1 MPITPEEQRKASFK
15 HVYGKNQTNPT
26 FDLESEALESGH
38 QIYSDELLSAAGNI
52 AFASNAPTTQTSN
65 SVWTISSGG
74 SMANIWANG
83 SFQKTAQS
91 GGTDSNFEEVFLPLV
106 EVDDGHEVHA
116 AFISA
121 SQASNGKQTPGELVE
136 YSEGR
141 LKNWL
146 TPTKYGPGYTVQVFP
161 SLANQS
167 GPDTNNNI
175 NDYGRST
182 PSNKKY
188 GAWAFDYYQGLLYFA
203 NPETGTLNLSG
214 YQKPFWIKG
223 YRYIGPTG
231 SAAAGAGGISEIDA
245 TVSTNLNF
253 NPTSNQ
259 LTLGSDSVTVSPATT
274 QVTSLLFETSS
285 VGKIFVGLKD
295 NIYATNS
302 LAIADKLFF
311 QGGDQIRGSSGTY
324 TADFEFGIGSPIIFK
339 AGNVMA
345 PIGIGGSLTF
355 FPGQNLSHNAHIA
368 QMGSAVPN
376 GLWKQFSGD
385 ANFLTDRVLSGGR
398 LNIGHGQQ
406 YGVPNRGYVNIEE
419 DPQYSSPKNSYTLG
433 VFTSKNYFSNLAP
446 NRSAHFS
453 YRNQDGTNDLYSY
466 QKDSKIVLGHA
477 NRQLEAATFK
487 YNWKSAELGIFVNS
501 KDLAT
506 YDTDDYRYKPSE
518 QSGLWIK
525 HGGNISIGGHY
536 STAKLTVDGKSPS
549 TGDNLLAIPGVVQSP
564 TSSAAIT
571 GSETNFNEYLKV
583 GDSVTVLKERN
594 PFAGSLLLMSSNG
607 LLDFGRQSSTLDP
620 LTNNFANGDYCKI
633 GQYTFTFTDDAS
645 EVFVGFGQAKVFL
658 GSSAYEAIQNLLEL
672 HNSIN
677 RDNQPLRINFRL
689 INKPGLIGSYPELGA
704 TDQFGCLDVRSD
716 EPDHTIMDVG
726 LVGFKSSEGNY
737 YTSSGFTTECLPPPN
752 FADYKVEDYVNS
764 TSYKIL
770 QTSSY
775 AYSTSVPVERSYTRT
790 IASIESSDTL
800 TLNSAIPEI
809 LYDARI
815 YKSTNLFDV
824 IDSSGLNV
832 LSVTDNHISSS
843 LTISASAFYL
853 NGVEF
858 TGSSGT
864 GTGAGF
870 PFTGSAEILG
880 TLSASGH
887 ISASSFIGDGSQL
900 TGVATSGDYVVSS
913 GTASLSHITA
923 SGAIS
928 ASGTIVASNL
938 SGTNTGDQDLS
949 SYSTI
954 AQLNASSSALQTAIN
969 AKSSIAQLNASS
981 SALQIAINAKSSIT
995 QLNASS
1001 SALQGNIDAKSSIA
1015 QLNVSSSAL
1024 QGNIDAKSSI
1034 TQLNASSS
1042 ALQTNIDAKSSI
1054 IQLNASS
1061 SALQTAINAK
1071 ASITQLNVSSSAL
1084 QTNIDAKSSITQL
1097 NASSSALQTNIDA
1110 KAPIANPSFTGH
1122 ITASGNISASGIITA
1137 NSIIGTLGTAAQTN
1151 ITSVGTL
1158 ASVTVTGNINA
1169 NGNIVGDNG
1178 TNITNISSIQCNA
1191 LAANANS
1198 TTQISLQNS
1207 QILALVNDT
1216 DVFDVT
1222 ETLFTHHAQVKFNS
1236 HITASGNVS
1245 ASGNIEANQ
1254 YKILFNSSSAFLFSE
1269 VAGAMQWGDQNITSY
1284 RIGKPTSNSQ
1294 LKVEGSITASGDL
1307 MFNKIDGGTF

>member
-1 MPITPEEQRKASFK
+1 MAFTSEEQRKASFK
-15 HVYGKNQTNPT
+15 HVYGKTQIAVGNE
-26 FDLESEALESGH
+26 LEGEKLEGGH
-38 QIYSDELLSAAGNI
+38 QIYAEDLLSESNTI
-52 AFASNAPTTQTSN
+52 AFASSTPDTMTSK

-74 SMANIWANG
+74 SMANVWSNG
-83 SFQKTAQS
+83 SHVKTAQA
-91 GGTDSNFEEVFLPLV
+91 GGTNSNFEEVFIPLIQ
-106 EVDDGHEVHA
+106 VDEGANSFA
-116 AFISA
+116 AYIKSGQDPSGAESPGTIRQNA
-121 SQASNGKQTPGELVE
+121 SS
-136 YSEGR
+136 R
-141 LKNWL
+141 LKNWISDVRF
-146 TPTKYGPGYTVQVFP
+146 GPGYKAQVYR
-161 SLANQS
+161 SKADYS
-167 GPDTNNNI
+167 GPDTESSSLPDGGNNTSGKR
-175 NDYGRST
+175 YGE
-182 PSNKKY
+182 
-188 GAWAFDYYQGLLYFA
+188 WAFDYYQGILYFA
-203 NPETGTLNLSG
+203 NQSNGSDPDLSG

-259 LTLGSDSVTVSPATT
+259 LTLGSDSVTVNPATT

-311 QGGDQIRGSSGTY
+311 QGGDQIRGSSGTF

-368 QMGSAVPN
+368 QMGPAVPN
-376 GLWKQFSGD
+376 GLWRQYSGD
-385 ANFLTDRVLSGGR
+385 TNFLTDRVLSGGR

-419 DPQYSSPKNSYTLG
+419 DPQYSNPKNSYTLG
-433 VFTSKNYFSNLAP
+433 VFTSKNYFSNLALD
-446 NRSAHFS
+446 RSAHFH
-453 YRNQDGTNDLYSY
+453 YNNQDGTNDVYNY

-501 KDLAT
+501 KDLSN
-506 YDTDDYRYKPSE
+506 YGVSDYRYKPSE

-583 GDSVTVLKERN
+583 GDSVTVLKERS
-594 PFAGSLLLMSSNG
+594 PFLGSLLLMSSNG

-620 LTNNFANGDYCKI
+620 LTNNFVNGDYCKI

-645 EVFVGFGQAKVFL
+645 EVFVGYGQVKVFL
-658 GSSAYEAIQNLLEL
+658 GSSAYEAVQNLLEL

-677 RDNQPLRINFRL
+677 IDNQPLRINFRL
-689 INKPGLIGSYPELGA
+689 INKPGVLGSLPASGA
-704 TDQFGCLDVRSD
+704 INQFGCLDVRS
-716 EPDHTIMDVG
+716 EGPDHTIANVV
-726 LVGFKSSEGNY
+726 LIGFKSSEGNY
-737 YTSSGFTTECLPPPN
+737 YTSSVFTTECLPPPN
-752 FADYKVEDYVNS
+752 FADYKVADYVNS
-764 TSYKIL
+764 NSYKIR

-775 AYSTSVPVERSYTRT
+775 AYPTSVPVERSYTRT

-923 SGAIS
+923 SGNVS

-954 AQLNASSSALQTAIN
+954 AQLNASSSALQTAI
-969 AKSSIAQLNASS
+969 
-981 SALQIAINAKSSIT
+981 
-995 QLNASS
+995 
-1001 SALQGNIDAKSSIA
+1001 DAKSSI
-1015 QLNVSSSAL
+1015 S
-1024 QGNIDAKSSI
+1024 
-1034 TQLNASSS
+1034 QLNA
-1042 ALQTNIDAKSSI
+1042 
-1054 IQLNASS
+1054 
-1061 SALQTAINAK
+1061 
-1071 ASITQLNVSSSAL
+1071 SSSAL

-1097 NASSSALQTNIDA
+1097 NASSSALQTAIDAKSSITQLNASSSALQVNIDAKSSISQLNASSSALQTAIDAKSSVVQLNASSSALQTAIDA

-1178 TNITNISSIQCNA
+1178 TNITNISSIECDT
-1191 LAANANS
+1191 LVANANS
-1198 TTQISLQNS
+1198 TTQIQLQNP
-1207 QILALVNDT
+1207 QISALVNDI
-1216 DVFDVT
+1216 DVFEVT
-1222 ETLFTHHAQVKFNS
+1222 ETLFTHNAQVKFNS
-1236 HITASGNVS
+1236 HITASGNIS
-1245 ASGNIEANQ
+1245 SSGVTEANIIRGNELQ
-1254 YKILFNSSSAFLFSE
+1254 ATFNGSTRTLFSE
-1269 VAGAMQWGDQNITSY
+1269 VAGAMQWGSTNITSY